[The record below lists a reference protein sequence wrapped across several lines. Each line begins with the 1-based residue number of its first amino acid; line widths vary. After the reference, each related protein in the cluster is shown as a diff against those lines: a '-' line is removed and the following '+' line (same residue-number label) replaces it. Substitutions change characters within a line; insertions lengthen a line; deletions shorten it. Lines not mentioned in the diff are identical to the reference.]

1 MNNNNYY
8 YTKAFAAKALGI
20 FILFFLVSQY
30 VTAHPAA
37 DELNKM
43 SKTEVSYL
51 YLLLGYKHILPSGI
65 DHILFVVSL
74 FLLSPKLKPV
84 LWQAT
89 AFTIAHTITLGLSMY
104 KVIVPPAAIVEPVIA
119 LSILYVALE
128 NIFSPTLKK
137 SRIGI
142 VFLFGLIHGMGF
154 ASALSEIGLPK
165 NAYFTSLI
173 MFNVGVEL
181 GQLTVILASYILFR
195 KLYLL
200 IANKFI
206 KAPDYR
212 KNIVIPVSTIIAA
225 IALYWTIERIFFV

>member
-8 YTKAFAAKALGI
+8 NTKAFAARALGI
-20 FILFFLVSQY
+20 FILFFLVSSG
-30 VTAHPAA
+30 VMAHPAA
-37 DELNKM
+37 GELNKM

-51 YLLLGYKHILPSGI
+51 YMLLGYRHILPMGI

-181 GQLTVILASYILFR
+181 GQLTVICISYLLFR
-195 KLYLL
+195 KLYLA
-200 IANKFI
+200 IANRFTKT
-206 KAPDYR
+206 PDYR
-212 KNIVIPVSTIIAA
+212 KNIVVPVSIVIAA
-225 IALYWTIERIFFV
+225 IALYWTIERIFFA

>member
-1 MNNNNYY
+1 MYNNFNNP
-8 YTKAFAAKALGI
+8 KAFATKALGI
-20 FILFFLVSQY
+20 FILFFLMSLFAV
-30 VTAHPAA
+30 AHPAP
-37 DELNKM
+37 DELNKL

-51 YLLLGYKHILPSGI
+51 YLLLGYKHILPWGI
-65 DHILFVVSL
+65 DHILFVLSL

-89 AFTIAHTITLGLSMY
+89 AFTVAHTITLGLSMY
-104 KVIVPPAAIVEPVIA
+104 KTIVPPTAIVEPVIA

-128 NIFSPTLKK
+128 NIFSPSLKK

-154 ASALSEIGLPK
+154 ASALSEIGLPQ

-181 GQLTVILASYILFR
+181 GQLTVIVAAWLIFR
-195 KLYLL
+195 KLFLL
-200 IANKFI
+200 VAKQFT
-206 KAPDYR
+206 AVPDYR
-212 KNIVIPVSTIIAA
+212 KYVVVPVSAIIAV
-225 IALYWTIERIFFV
+225 IAVYWTIERVFF

>member
-1 MNNNNYY
+1 MNSLNNYH
-8 YTKAFAAKALGI
+8 TKAFVAKALGI
-20 FILFFLVSQY
+20 FLLFLLISQY
-30 VTAHPAA
+30 VTAHPEP

-51 YLLLGYKHILPSGI
+51 YSLLGYKHILPWGI

-89 AFTIAHTITLGLSMY
+89 AFTIAHTITLGLCMY
-104 KVIVPPAAIVEPVIA
+104 KIIVPPAAIVEPVIA

-142 VFLFGLIHGMGF
+142 IFLFGLIHGMGF
-154 ASALSEIGLPK
+154 AGALGEIGLPA

-181 GQLTVILASYILFR
+181 GQLTVILICYVLFR
-195 KLYLL
+195 KLYLF
-200 IANKFI
+200 IASKFI
-206 KAPDYR
+206 KTPDYR
-212 KNIVIPVSTIIAA
+212 KNIVIPVSALIAA
-225 IALYWTIERIFFV
+225 TALYWTIQRIFL